1 MTPPERSEWTV
12 TEASK
17 RQFGA
22 ALRPA
27 CVCCGMFVHPG
38 LSRRGSSY
46 LYGFKMVFGR
56 GLCIEFLF
64 LLHGIIVFESCAGF
78 RLSQG
83 RAKGY

>member
-1 MTPPERSEWTV
+1 
-12 TEASK
+12 
-17 RQFGA
+17 
-22 ALRPA
+22 
-27 CVCCGMFVHPG
+27 MFVHPG